1 MAKALKHMLASQL
14 GEELK
19 SSDAGLMVIDPGGM
33 TVESVEAF
41 RGDLRE
47 KAGGA
52 RLRVIHNRTARVAI
66 NEQGYDGDVDGLGAA
81 LAGPSAVVYGGDGP
95 IPIAKVVRDWSKKH
109 KALKVKG
116 AVADGEILL
125 EGDAQAL
132 ADMPD
137 LEQLKG
143 MLAGLVIGAG
153 RGMAVAL
160 SGVMGGLARC
170 MQARIDEG
178 GFTGEASEA
187 APAEAPAE
195 ETPAPDAAEAA
206 PEGGDPETD
215 GAGEASPEPAEG

>member
-14 GEELK
+14 GEELEK
-19 SSDAGLMVIDPGGM
+19 SPAGLMVVDPGGM
-33 TVESVEAF
+33 TVEKVEAF

-66 NEQGYDGDVDGLGAA
+66 REQGYQGDVEGLNAT
-81 LAGPSAVVYGGDGP
+81 LAGSSAVVYGGDGP

-116 AVADGEILL
+116 AIADGEVLL
-125 EGDAQAL
+125 EDDARAL

-143 MLAGLVIGAG
+143 MLAGLILGAA
-153 RGMAVAL
+153 RGIAVSL
-160 SGVMGGLARC
+160 QGVYGGLARC
-170 MQARIDEG
+170 IQARLDEG
-178 GFTGEASEA
+178 GFGGAAEE

-195 ETPAPDAAEAA
+195 EPAAEEAPA
-206 PEGGDPETD
+206 EEPKPEG
-215 GAGEASPEPAEG
+215 EAAE